1 MKKIKT
7 ELGEFSLPEF
17 KDNQQFSQQLLDDMP
32 KRLVQASRIFDLP
45 RLADIAKAWVN
56 MPVKLDYDKYLINDI
71 SYENQ
76 D

>member
-1 MKKIKT
+1 MKIKT